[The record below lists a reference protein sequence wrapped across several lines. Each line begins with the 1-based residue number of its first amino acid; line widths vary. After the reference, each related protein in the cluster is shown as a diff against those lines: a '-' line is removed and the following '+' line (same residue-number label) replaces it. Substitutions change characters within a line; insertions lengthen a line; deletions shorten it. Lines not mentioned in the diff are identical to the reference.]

1 MGRELEGK
9 VAVVTGAGRGIG
21 RSYAQLLAERGAAVV
36 VNDLGAEADGS
47 GASRAPAEEIVDEI
61 RRAGGIAIADANSVA
76 TAEGVQRLVASA
88 IGEFGR
94 VDILIH
100 KHLGKGDY
108 NAYWPARD
116 WRDGFRLCAAP
127 YRAGPP
133 GRGL

>member
-1 MGRELEGK
+1 MAGPTRQFRFDGR
-9 VAVVTGAGRGIG
+9 VAVVTGAGRGIA

-88 IGEFGR
+88 IEEVGR
-94 VDILIH
+94 VDVLVH
-100 KHLGKGDY
+100 
-108 NAYWPARD
+108 NA
-116 WRDGFRLCAAP
+116 GFNISDLDAIFDVH
-127 YRAGPP
+127 
-133 GRGL
+133 